1 MEKRIASELNVRP
14 AQVKAVL
21 QLTEEGGTIPFI
33 ARYRKEQTGELDEVA
48 IKAILDRHKQLTQL
62 ESRRSD
68 VLEKIEEQGALTP
81 ELRRTLEEATTL
93 QQVEDIYLPFRPKRR
108 TKAEIAREAGLAPL
122 ADWLRDKSAYD
133 EATFHRLSNGLDSEE
148 ALTGAQS
155 IIAEEWGEQATVR
168 EFIRKQMRR
177 SAEIVTKQKKDAV
190 DEKGVFAQYYAYSER
205 IQQIVPHRILAINRA
220 ETLKIVSVK
229 VVLEEQQVLP
239 TLLRS
244 YAQLAPKKRDIVE
257 AAITTGYKKSVFPA
271 IEREIRNELT
281 EKAELQAI
289 DVFGK
294 NLRQLYMQPP
304 MKGKVMLGLDPAY
317 RTGCKWAVI
326 DPTGEMKEVGVIYV
340 TMSEQKAKEARQ
352 TLSQLVDTYGIELIA
367 IGNGTASR
375 ETEAFVADWMKGR
388 KDIAFTIVD
397 EAGASIYSASE
408 IARTEFPELQV
419 EQRSAI
425 SIARRLQDP
434 LAELVKV
441 DPQSV
446 GVGQYQH
453 DVSQT
458 KLKETLDFVVETV
471 VNQVGVDVNT
481 ASEPLLSYVA
491 GITKATAKK
500 IVERRSELGTFKTRQ
515 ELLKVPRLGAKAYE
529 QAAGFLRILEGTH
542 PLDRT
547 PIHPEQYK
555 TVEKLFKTLGLTL
568 DQVGTDAV
576 REQLSTL
583 SLSEMAQTL
592 EIGEPTLRDI
602 IEALQR
608 PGRDP
613 REALDKPLLRQ
624 DVLSMDMIQVGMEFQ
639 GTVRNVLDFGAFV
652 DIGVKEN
659 GLIHISKLSR
669 KRVKHPLDVVAVGD
683 IVTVWVTNV
692 EPERGRIGLT
702 LVPPK

>member
-1 MEKRIASELNVRP
+1 MEKRIATELNLRP
-14 AQVKAVL
+14 QQVKAVL
-21 QLTEEGGTIPFI
+21 QLTEDGGTIPFI
-33 ARYRKEQTGELDEVA
+33 ARYRKEQTGELDEVE
-48 IKAILDRHKQLTQL
+48 IKAILDRHKSITQL
-62 ESRRSD
+62 ETKRDD
-68 VLEKIEEQGALTP
+68 VLRKIEEQGVMTEALNQA
-81 ELRRTLEEATTL
+81 LREATTL
-93 QQVEDIYLPFRPKRR
+93 QQIEDLYLPFRPKRR

-122 ADWLRDKSAYD
+122 AEWLRSPKPY
-133 EATFHRLSNGLDSEE
+133 EE
-148 ALTGAQS
+148 AGFKKLFAGLEEEEAVAGAEA

-168 EFIRKQMRR
+168 DYIRQVTHRA
-177 SAEIVTKQKKDAV
+177 AEIVTKQKKDAV
-190 DEKGVFAQYYAYSER
+190 DEKKVFAQYYEYNER
-205 IQQIVPHRILAINRA
+205 VRQIVPHRILAINRA
-220 ETLKIVSVK
+220 EALKIVSVK
-229 VVLEEQQVLP
+229 VVLDEQQVLP
-239 TLLRS
+239 YLLRPFNRLPE
-244 YAQLAPKKRDIVE
+244 QKRLLVE
-257 AAITTGYKKSVFPA
+257 EAVKTGYKKSVFPA

-281 EKAELQAI
+281 EKAENQAI
-289 DVFGK
+289 EVFGK

-326 DPTGEMKEVGVIYV
+326 DPTGELKEVGVIYV
-340 TMSEQKAKEARQ
+340 TMSEQKAKEAR
-352 TLSQLVDTYGIELIA
+352 TKLSELVKKYGVELIA

-375 ETEAFVADWMKGR
+375 ETESFVADWIKGHTEV
-388 KDIAFTIVD
+388 AFTIVD

-408 IARTEFPELQV
+408 IARTEFPDLQV

-453 DVSQT
+453 DVTQV

-481 ASEPLLSYVA
+481 ASESLLGYVA

-500 IVERRSELGTFKTRQ
+500 IVERRSELGAFASRK

-529 QAAGFLRILEGTH
+529 QAAGFLRIPEGTH

-555 TVEKLFKTLGLTL
+555 TVEQLFKQLQLALTT
-568 DQVGTDAV
+568 VGTEELRTKLAELPVKDTA
-576 REQLSTL
+576 EQ
-583 SLSEMAQTL
+583 L

-608 PGRDP
+608 PERDP
-613 REALDKPLLRQ
+613 REALDKPILRQ
-624 DVLSMDMIQVGMEFQ
+624 DVLSLDMIQVGMEFQ

-652 DIGVKEN
+652 DIGVKES
-659 GLIHISKLSR
+659 GLVHISKLSKR
-669 KRVKHPLDVVAVGD
+669 RVKHPLDVIAVGE
-683 IVTVWVTNV
+683 IVTVWVTSV

-702 LVPPK
+702 MVSPS

>member
-1 MEKRIASELNVRP
+1 MEKRIATELNLRP
-14 AQVKAVL
+14 QQVKAVL
-21 QLTEEGGTIPFI
+21 QLTEDGGTIPFI
-33 ARYRKEQTGELDEVA
+33 ARYRKEQTGELDEVE
-48 IKAILDRHKQLTQL
+48 IKAILDRHKSITQL
-62 ESRRSD
+62 ETKRDD
-68 VLEKIEEQGALTP
+68 VLRKIEEQGVMTEALNQA
-81 ELRRTLEEATTL
+81 LREATTL
-93 QQVEDIYLPFRPKRR
+93 QQIEDLYLPFRPKRR

-122 ADWLRDKSAYD
+122 ADWLRSTTPFVTTKFEELFAGLEET
-133 EATFHRLSNGLDSEE
+133 EAVAGAE
-148 ALTGAQS
+148 A

-168 EFIRKQMRR
+168 DYIRQVTHRA
-177 SAEIVTKQKKDAV
+177 AEIVTKQKKDAV
-190 DEKGVFAQYYAYSER
+190 DEKRVFAQYYEYNER
-205 IQQIVPHRILAINRA
+205 VRQIVPHRILAINRA
-220 ETLKIVSVK
+220 ESLKIVSVK
-229 VVLEEQQVLP
+229 VVLDEQQVLP
-239 TLLRS
+239 YLLRPFNRLPEQKR
-244 YAQLAPKKRDIVE
+244 QLVE
-257 AAITTGYKKSVFPA
+257 EAVKTGYKKSVFPA

-281 EKAELQAI
+281 EKAENQAI
-289 DVFGK
+289 EVFGK

-326 DPTGEMKEVGVIYV
+326 DPTGELKEVGVIYV
-340 TMSEQKAKEARQ
+340 TMSEQKAKEAR
-352 TLSQLVDTYGIELIA
+352 TKLSELVKKYGVELIA

-375 ETEAFVADWMKGR
+375 ETESFVADWIKGHAEV
-388 KDIAFTIVD
+388 AFTIVD

-408 IARTEFPELQV
+408 IARTEFPDLQV

-453 DVSQT
+453 DVTQV

-481 ASEPLLSYVA
+481 ASESLLGYVA

-500 IVERRSELGTFKTRQ
+500 IVERRSELGAFASRK

-529 QAAGFLRILEGTH
+529 QAAGFLRIPEGTH

-555 TVEKLFKTLGLTL
+555 TVEQLFKQLQLALTT
-568 DQVGTDAV
+568 VGTEELRTKLAELPVKDTA
-576 REQLSTL
+576 EQ
-583 SLSEMAQTL
+583 L

-608 PGRDP
+608 PERDP
-613 REALDKPLLRQ
+613 REALDKPILRQ
-624 DVLSMDMIQVGMEFQ
+624 DVLSLDMIQVGMEFQ

-652 DIGVKEN
+652 DIGVKES
-659 GLIHISKLSR
+659 GLVHISKLSER
-669 KRVKHPLDVVAVGD
+669 RVKHPLDVIAVGE
-683 IVTVWVTNV
+683 IVTVWVTSV

-702 LVPPK
+702 MVSPS

>member
-122 ADWLRDKSAYD
+122 ADWFRDKSAYD
-133 EATFHRLSNGLDSEE
+133 EATFHRLSNGLDPEE

-220 ETLKIVSVK
+220 EALKIVSVK

-340 TMSEQKAKEARQ
+340 TMSEHKAKEARQ

-375 ETEAFVADWMKGR
+375 ETEAFVADWMQGQ

-583 SLSEMAQTL
+583 SLPEMAQTL

>member
-81 ELRRTLEEATTL
+81 EIRRTLEEATTL

-122 ADWLRDKSAYD
+122 ADWFRDKSAYD

-220 ETLKIVSVK
+220 EALKIVSVK

-375 ETEAFVADWMKGR
+375 ETEAFVADWMQGQ

-583 SLSEMAQTL
+583 SLPEMAQTL

>member
-68 VLEKIEEQGALTP
+68 VLEKIEEQGELTP

-122 ADWLRDKSAYD
+122 ADWFRDKSAYD

-220 ETLKIVSVK
+220 EALKIVSVK

-375 ETEAFVADWMKGR
+375 ETEAFVADWMQGQ

-583 SLSEMAQTL
+583 SLPEMAQTL

>member
-122 ADWLRDKSAYD
+122 ADWFRDKSAYD
-133 EATFHRLSNGLDSEE
+133 EATFHRLSNGLDPEE

-220 ETLKIVSVK
+220 EALKIVSVK

-375 ETEAFVADWMKGR
+375 ETEAFVADWMQGQ

-529 QAAGFLRILEGTH
+529 QAAGFLRILEGTY

-583 SLSEMAQTL
+583 SLPEMAQTL

>member
-122 ADWLRDKSAYD
+122 ADWFRDKSAYD
-133 EATFHRLSNGLDSEE
+133 EATFHRLSNGLDPEE

-220 ETLKIVSVK
+220 EALKIVSVK

-375 ETEAFVADWMKGR
+375 ETEAFVADWMQGQ

-500 IVERRSELGTFKTRQ
+500 IVERRSGLGTFKTRQ

-583 SLSEMAQTL
+583 SLPEMAQTL

>member
-1 MEKRIASELNVRP
+1 MEKRIATELNLRP
-14 AQVKAVL
+14 QQVKAVL
-21 QLTEEGGTIPFI
+21 QLTEDGGTIPFI
-33 ARYRKEQTGELDEVA
+33 ARYRKEQTGELDEVE
-48 IKAILDRHKQLTQL
+48 IKAILDRHKSITQL
-62 ESRRSD
+62 ETKRDD
-68 VLEKIEEQGALTP
+68 VLRKIEEQGVMTEALNQA
-81 ELRRTLEEATTL
+81 LREATTL
-93 QQVEDIYLPFRPKRR
+93 QQIEDLYLPFRPKRR

-122 ADWLRDKSAYD
+122 ADWLRSTTPFVTTKFEELFAGLEET
-133 EATFHRLSNGLDSEE
+133 EAVAGAE
-148 ALTGAQS
+148 A

-168 EFIRKQMRR
+168 DYIRQVTHRA
-177 SAEIVTKQKKDAV
+177 AEIVTKQKKDAV
-190 DEKGVFAQYYAYSER
+190 DEKRVFAQYYEYNER
-205 IQQIVPHRILAINRA
+205 VRQIVPHRILAINRA
-220 ETLKIVSVK
+220 ESLKIVSVK
-229 VVLEEQQVLP
+229 VVLDEQQVLP
-239 TLLRS
+239 YLLRPFNRLPEQKR
-244 YAQLAPKKRDIVE
+244 QLVE
-257 AAITTGYKKSVFPA
+257 EAVKTGYKKSVFPA

-281 EKAELQAI
+281 EKAENQAI
-289 DVFGK
+289 EVFGK

-326 DPTGEMKEVGVIYV
+326 DPTGELKEVGVIYV
-340 TMSEQKAKEARQ
+340 TMSEQKAKEAR
-352 TLSQLVDTYGIELIA
+352 TKLSELVKKYGVELIA

-375 ETEAFVADWMKGR
+375 ETESFVADWIKGHAEV
-388 KDIAFTIVD
+388 AFTIVD

-408 IARTEFPELQV
+408 IARTEFPDLQV

-453 DVSQT
+453 DVTQV

-481 ASEPLLSYVA
+481 ASESLLGYVA

-500 IVERRSELGTFKTRQ
+500 IVERRSELGAFASRK

-529 QAAGFLRILEGTH
+529 QAAGFLRIPEGTH

-555 TVEKLFKTLGLTL
+555 TVEQLFKQLQLALTT
-568 DQVGTDAV
+568 VGTEELRTKLAELPVKDTA
-576 REQLSTL
+576 EQ
-583 SLSEMAQTL
+583 L

-608 PGRDP
+608 PERDP
-613 REALDKPLLRQ
+613 REALDKPILRQ
-624 DVLSMDMIQVGMEFQ
+624 DVLSLDMIQVGMEFQ

-652 DIGVKEN
+652 DIGVKES
-659 GLIHISKLSR
+659 GLVHISKLSKR
-669 KRVKHPLDVVAVGD
+669 RVKHPLDVIAVGE
-683 IVTVWVTNV
+683 IVTVWVTSV

-702 LVPPK
+702 MVSPS

>member
-1 MEKRIASELNVRP
+1 MEKRIATELNIRP

-21 QLTEEGGTIPFI
+21 QLTEDGGTIPFI
-33 ARYRKEQTGELDEVA
+33 ARYRKEQTGELDEVE
-48 IKAILDRHKQLTQL
+48 IKAILDRHKSIMQL
-62 ESRRSD
+62 ETKRED
-68 VLEKIEEQGALTP
+68 VLRKIEEQGVLTP
-81 ELRRTLEEATTL
+81 ELSRGLQEATTL
-93 QQVEDIYLPFRPKRR
+93 QQIEDLYLPFRPKRR
-108 TKAEIAREAGLAPL
+108 TKAEIAREAGLTPF
-122 ADWLRDKSAYD
+122 ADFLRSPKPYD
-133 EATFHRLSNGLDSEE
+133 EQQFNQYVAAHGEGE
-148 ALTGAQS
+148 AIAGAQA
-155 IIAEEWGEQATVR
+155 IIAEEWGEQASVR
-168 EFIRKQMRR
+168 EHIRKTAYRF
-177 SAEIVTKQKKDAV
+177 SDIVTKLKKDAV
-190 DEKGVFAQYYAYSER
+190 DEKSVFAQYYEYSER
-205 IQQIVPHRILAINRA
+205 IRQIVPHRILAINRA
-220 ETLKIVSVK
+220 EALKIVSVK
-229 VVLEEQQVLP
+229 IVLEEQQILP
-239 TLLRS
+239 YLLRPFNR
-244 YAQLAPKKRDIVE
+244 LAEQKRRLVE
-257 AAITTGYKKSVFPA
+257 EAVHTGYKKSVFPA
-271 IEREIRNELT
+271 IERELRNELT
-281 EKAELQAI
+281 EKAENQAI
-289 DVFGK
+289 EVFGK

-326 DPTGEMKEVGVIYV
+326 DPTGEMKEVGVVYL
-340 TMSEQKAKEARQ
+340 TMSEQKAQEARQ
-352 TLSQLVDTYGIELIA
+352 VLTKLVNRYGIELIA

-375 ETEAFVADWMKGR
+375 ETESFVADWIKGH
-388 KDIAFTIVD
+388 DQIAFTIVD

-408 IARTEFPELQV
+408 IARTEFPDLQV

-453 DVSQT
+453 DVTQT

-481 ASEPLLSYVA
+481 ASESLLGYVA

-500 IVERRSELGTFKTRQ
+500 IVERRSELGAFESRK

-529 QAAGFLRILEGTH
+529 QAAGFLRIPEGSH

-555 TVEKLFKTLGLTL
+555 TVELLFKQL
-568 DQVGTDAV
+568 DLSLQTVGTDSLRSRLGELSVSETA
-576 REQLSTL
+576 QL
-583 SLSEMAQTL
+583 L
-592 EIGEPTLRDI
+592 EVGEPTLRDI

-608 PGRDP
+608 PERDP

-624 DVLSMDMIQVGMEFQ
+624 DVLSLDMIQVGMEFQ

-652 DIGVKEN
+652 DIGVKES
-659 GLIHISKLSR
+659 GLVHISKLSK
-669 KRVKHPLDVVAVGD
+669 KRVKHPLDVIAVGD
-683 IVTVWVTNV
+683 IVTVWVTSV

-702 LVPPK
+702 MVSPS

>member
-1 MEKRIASELNVRP
+1 MEKRIATELNLRL

-21 QLTEEGGTIPFI
+21 QLTEDGGTIPFI
-33 ARYRKEQTGELDEVA
+33 ARYRKEQTGELDEVE
-48 IKAILDRHKQLTQL
+48 IKAILDRHKSITQL
-62 ESRRSD
+62 ETKRED
-68 VLEKIEEQGALTP
+68 VLRKIEEQGVMTP
-81 ELRRTLEEATTL
+81 ELKQSLNAATTL
-93 QQVEDIYLPFRPKRR
+93 QQIEDLYLPFRPKRR
-108 TKAEIAREAGLAPL
+108 TKAEIAREAGLAPF
-122 ADWLRDKSAYD
+122 ADFLRSPKSYD
-133 EATFHRLSNGLDSEE
+133 DEQFNQFIAAHEEGEAV
-148 ALTGAQS
+148 AGAQA
-155 IIAEEWGEQATVR
+155 IIAEEWGEQASVR
-168 EFIRKQMRR
+168 DHIRKTAYRF
-177 SAEIVTKQKKDAV
+177 ADIVTKLKKDAV
-190 DEKGVFAQYYAYSER
+190 DEKRVFAQYYEYNER
-205 IQQIVPHRILAINRA
+205 IRQIVPHRILAINRA
-220 ETLKIVSVK
+220 ESLKIVSVK
-229 VVLEEQQVLP
+229 VVLDDQHVLP
-239 TLLRS
+239 YLLRPFS
-244 YAQLAPKKRDIVE
+244 RLADEKRRLVE
-257 AAITTGYKKSVFPA
+257 EAVQTGYKKSVFPA
-271 IEREIRNELT
+271 IERELRNELT
-281 EKAELQAI
+281 DKAENQAI
-289 DVFGK
+289 EVFGK

-326 DPTGEMKEVGVIYV
+326 DPTGEVKEVGVVYV
-340 TMSEQKAKEARQ
+340 TMSEQKAQEARQ
-352 TLSQLVDTYGIELIA
+352 VLTKLVKRYGVELIA

-375 ETEAFVADWMKGR
+375 ETESFVANWIKEHD
-388 KDIAFTIVD
+388 DIAFTIVD

-408 IARTEFPELQV
+408 IARTEFPDLQV

-453 DVSQT
+453 DVTQT

-481 ASEPLLSYVA
+481 ASESLLGYVA

-500 IVERRSELGTFKTRQ
+500 IVERRSELGAFESRK

-529 QAAGFLRILEGTH
+529 QAAGFLRIPEGSH

-555 TVEKLFKTLGLTL
+555 TVERLFKQL
-568 DQVGTDAV
+568 DLSLQTVGTEELRTRLDGLSVQETA
-576 REQLSTL
+576 QL
-583 SLSEMAQTL
+583 L
-592 EIGEPTLRDI
+592 EVGEPTLRDI

-608 PGRDP
+608 PERDP

-624 DVLSMDMIQVGMEFQ
+624 DVLSLDMIQVGMEFQ

-652 DIGVKEN
+652 DIGVKES
-659 GLIHISKLSR
+659 GLVHISKLSK
-669 KRVKHPLDVVAVGD
+669 KRVKHPLDVIAVGD
-683 IVTVWVTNV
+683 IVTVWVTSV

-702 LVPPK
+702 MVSPS

>member
-122 ADWLRDKSAYD
+122 ADWFRDKSAYD

-148 ALTGAQS
+148 ALIGAQS
-155 IIAEEWGEQATVR
+155 IIAEEWGEQAAVR

-220 ETLKIVSVK
+220 EALKIVSVK

-375 ETEAFVADWMKGR
+375 ETEAFVADWMQGQ

-583 SLSEMAQTL
+583 SLPEMAQTL

>member
-1 MEKRIASELNVRP
+1 MEKRIATELNLRP
-14 AQVKAVL
+14 QQVKAVL
-21 QLTEEGGTIPFI
+21 QLTEDGGTIPFI
-33 ARYRKEQTGELDEVA
+33 ARYRKEQTGELDEVE
-48 IKAILDRHKQLTQL
+48 IKAILDRHKSITQL
-62 ESRRSD
+62 ETKRDD
-68 VLEKIEEQGALTP
+68 VLRKIEEQGVMTEALNQA
-81 ELRRTLEEATTL
+81 LREATTL
-93 QQVEDIYLPFRPKRR
+93 QQIEDLYLPFRPKRR

-122 ADWLRDKSAYD
+122 AEWLRSPKPY
-133 EATFHRLSNGLDSEE
+133 EE
-148 ALTGAQS
+148 AGFKKLFAGLEEAEAVAGAEA

-168 EFIRKQMRR
+168 DYIRQVTHRA
-177 SAEIVTKQKKDAV
+177 AEIVTKQKKDAV
-190 DEKGVFAQYYAYSER
+190 DEKKVFAQYYEYNER
-205 IQQIVPHRILAINRA
+205 VRQIVPHRILAINRA
-220 ETLKIVSVK
+220 EALKIVSVK
-229 VVLEEQQVLP
+229 VVLDEQQVLP
-239 TLLRS
+239 YLLRPFNRLPE
-244 YAQLAPKKRDIVE
+244 QKRLLVE
-257 AAITTGYKKSVFPA
+257 EAVKTGYKKSVFPA

-281 EKAELQAI
+281 EKAENQAI
-289 DVFGK
+289 EVFGK

-326 DPTGEMKEVGVIYV
+326 DPTGELKEVGVIYV
-340 TMSEQKAKEARQ
+340 TMSEQKAKEAR
-352 TLSQLVDTYGIELIA
+352 TKLSELVKKYGVELIA

-375 ETEAFVADWMKGR
+375 ETESFVADWIKGHTEV
-388 KDIAFTIVD
+388 AFTIVD

-408 IARTEFPELQV
+408 IARTEFPDLQV

-453 DVSQT
+453 DVTQV

-481 ASEPLLSYVA
+481 ASESLLGYVA

-500 IVERRSELGTFKTRQ
+500 IVERRSELGAFASRK

-529 QAAGFLRILEGTH
+529 QAAGFLRIPEGTH

-555 TVEKLFKTLGLTL
+555 TVEQLFKQLQLALTT
-568 DQVGTDAV
+568 VGTEELRTKLAELPVKDTA
-576 REQLSTL
+576 EQ
-583 SLSEMAQTL
+583 L

-608 PGRDP
+608 PERDP
-613 REALDKPLLRQ
+613 REALDKPILRQ
-624 DVLSMDMIQVGMEFQ
+624 DVLSLDMIQVGMEFQ

-652 DIGVKEN
+652 DIGVKES
-659 GLIHISKLSR
+659 GLVHISKLSNR
-669 KRVKHPLDVVAVGD
+669 RVKHPLDVIAVGE
-683 IVTVWVTNV
+683 IVTVWVTSV

-702 LVPPK
+702 MVSPS

>member
-1 MEKRIASELNVRP
+1 M
-14 AQVKAVL
+14 
-21 QLTEEGGTIPFI
+21 
-33 ARYRKEQTGELDEVA
+33 
-48 IKAILDRHKQLTQL
+48 
-62 ESRRSD
+62 
-68 VLEKIEEQGALTP
+68 QG
-81 ELRRTLEEATTL
+81 
-93 QQVEDIYLPFRPKRR
+93 Q
-108 TKAEIAREAGLAPL
+108 
-122 ADWLRDKSAYD
+122 
-133 EATFHRLSNGLDSEE
+133 
-148 ALTGAQS
+148 
-155 IIAEEWGEQATVR
+155 
-168 EFIRKQMRR
+168 
-177 SAEIVTKQKKDAV
+177 
-190 DEKGVFAQYYAYSER
+190 
-205 IQQIVPHRILAINRA
+205 
-220 ETLKIVSVK
+220 
-229 VVLEEQQVLP
+229 
-239 TLLRS
+239 
-244 YAQLAPKKRDIVE
+244 
-257 AAITTGYKKSVFPA
+257 
-271 IEREIRNELT
+271 
-281 EKAELQAI
+281 
-289 DVFGK
+289 
-294 NLRQLYMQPP
+294 
-304 MKGKVMLGLDPAY
+304 
-317 RTGCKWAVI
+317 
-326 DPTGEMKEVGVIYV
+326 
-340 TMSEQKAKEARQ
+340 
-352 TLSQLVDTYGIELIA
+352 
-367 IGNGTASR
+367 
-375 ETEAFVADWMKGR
+375 

-583 SLSEMAQTL
+583 SLPEMAQTL

>member
-68 VLEKIEEQGALTP
+68 VLEKIEEQGGLTP

-122 ADWLRDKSAYD
+122 ADWFRDKSAYD

-220 ETLKIVSVK
+220 EALKIVSVK

-375 ETEAFVADWMKGR
+375 ETEAFVADWMQGQ

-583 SLSEMAQTL
+583 SLPEMAQTL

-613 REALDKPLLRQ
+613 REALDKPLLRH

>member
-1 MEKRIASELNVRP
+1 M
-14 AQVKAVL
+14 
-21 QLTEEGGTIPFI
+21 
-33 ARYRKEQTGELDEVA
+33 
-48 IKAILDRHKQLTQL
+48 
-62 ESRRSD
+62 
-68 VLEKIEEQGALTP
+68 
-81 ELRRTLEEATTL
+81 
-93 QQVEDIYLPFRPKRR
+93 
-108 TKAEIAREAGLAPL
+108 
-122 ADWLRDKSAYD
+122 
-133 EATFHRLSNGLDSEE
+133 SNGLDPEE

-220 ETLKIVSVK
+220 EALKIVSVK

-375 ETEAFVADWMKGR
+375 ETEAFVADWMQGQ

-583 SLSEMAQTL
+583 SLPEMAQTL

>member
-1 MEKRIASELNVRP
+1 MEKRIATELNLRP
-14 AQVKAVL
+14 QQVKAVL
-21 QLTEEGGTIPFI
+21 QLTEDGGTIPFI
-33 ARYRKEQTGELDEVA
+33 ARYRKEQTGELDEVE
-48 IKAILDRHKQLTQL
+48 IKAILDRHKSITQL
-62 ESRRSD
+62 ETKRDD
-68 VLEKIEEQGALTP
+68 VLRKIEEQGVMTEALNQA
-81 ELRRTLEEATTL
+81 LREATTL
-93 QQVEDIYLPFRPKRR
+93 QQIEDLYLPFRPKRR

-122 ADWLRDKSAYD
+122 AEWLRSPKPY
-133 EATFHRLSNGLDSEE
+133 EE
-148 ALTGAQS
+148 AGFKKLFAGLEEAEAVAGAEA

-168 EFIRKQMRR
+168 DYIRQVTHRA
-177 SAEIVTKQKKDAV
+177 AEIVTKQKKDAV
-190 DEKGVFAQYYAYSER
+190 DEKKVFAQYYEYNER
-205 IQQIVPHRILAINRA
+205 VRQIVPHRILAINRA
-220 ETLKIVSVK
+220 EALKIVSVK
-229 VVLEEQQVLP
+229 VMLDEQQVLP
-239 TLLRS
+239 YLLRPFNRLPE
-244 YAQLAPKKRDIVE
+244 QKRLLVE
-257 AAITTGYKKSVFPA
+257 EAVKTGYKKSVFPA

-281 EKAELQAI
+281 EKAENQAI
-289 DVFGK
+289 EVFGK

-326 DPTGEMKEVGVIYV
+326 DPTGELKEVGVIYV
-340 TMSEQKAKEARQ
+340 TMSEQKAKEAR
-352 TLSQLVDTYGIELIA
+352 TKLSELVKKYGVELIA

-375 ETEAFVADWMKGR
+375 ETESFVADWIKGHTEV
-388 KDIAFTIVD
+388 AFTIVD

-408 IARTEFPELQV
+408 IARTEFPDLQV

-453 DVSQT
+453 DVTQV

-481 ASEPLLSYVA
+481 ASESLLGYVA

-500 IVERRSELGTFKTRQ
+500 IVERRSELGAFASRK

-529 QAAGFLRILEGTH
+529 QAAGFLRIPEGTH

-555 TVEKLFKTLGLTL
+555 TVEQLFKQLQLALTT
-568 DQVGTDAV
+568 VGTEELRTKLAELPVKDTA
-576 REQLSTL
+576 EQ
-583 SLSEMAQTL
+583 L

-608 PGRDP
+608 PERDP
-613 REALDKPLLRQ
+613 REALDKPILRQ
-624 DVLSMDMIQVGMEFQ
+624 DVLSLDMIQVGMEFQ

-652 DIGVKEN
+652 DIGVKES
-659 GLIHISKLSR
+659 GLVHISKLSNR
-669 KRVKHPLDVVAVGD
+669 RVKHPLDVIAVGE
-683 IVTVWVTNV
+683 IVTVWVTSV

-702 LVPPK
+702 MVSPS

>member
-1 MEKRIASELNVRP
+1 MEKRIATELNIRP

-21 QLTEEGGTIPFI
+21 QLTEDGGTIPFI
-33 ARYRKEQTGELDEVA
+33 ARYRKEQTGELDEVE
-48 IKAILDRHKQLTQL
+48 IKAILDRHKSITQL
-62 ESRRSD
+62 ESKRED
-68 VLEKIEEQGALTP
+68 VLRKIEEQGVLTP
-81 ELRRTLEEATTL
+81 ELKQSLNEATTL
-93 QQVEDIYLPFRPKRR
+93 QQIEDLYLPFRPKRR
-108 TKAEIAREAGLAPL
+108 TKAEIAREAGLTPF
-122 ADWLRDKSAYD
+122 ADFLRSPKSYD
-133 EATFHRLSNGLDSEE
+133 EQQFHQYVAAHGEGE
-148 ALTGAQS
+148 AVAGAQA
-155 IIAEEWGEQATVR
+155 IIAEEWGEQASVR
-168 EFIRKQMRR
+168 EHIRKTAYRF
-177 SAEIVTKQKKDAV
+177 ADIVTKLKKDAV
-190 DEKGVFAQYYAYSER
+190 DEKRVFAQYYEYSER
-205 IQQIVPHRILAINRA
+205 IRQIVPHRILAINRA
-220 ETLKIVSVK
+220 EALKIVSVK
-229 VVLEEQQVLP
+229 IVLEEQQVLP
-239 TLLRS
+239 YLLKPFSRLPEQKR
-244 YAQLAPKKRDIVE
+244 QLVE
-257 AAITTGYKKSVFPA
+257 EAVQTGYKKSVFPA
-271 IEREIRNELT
+271 IERELRNELT
-281 EKAELQAI
+281 DKAENQAI
-289 DVFGK
+289 EVFGK

-326 DPTGEMKEVGVIYV
+326 DPTGEVKEVGVVYL
-340 TMSEQKAKEARQ
+340 TMSEQKAQEARQ
-352 TLSQLVDTYGIELIA
+352 VLTKLVNRYGIELIA

-375 ETEAFVADWMKGR
+375 ETESFVADWIKGH
-388 KDIAFTIVD
+388 DQIAFTIVD

-408 IARTEFPELQV
+408 IARTEFPDLQV

-453 DVSQT
+453 DVTQT

-481 ASEPLLSYVA
+481 ASESLLGYVA

-500 IVERRSELGTFKTRQ
+500 IVERRSELGAFASRK

-529 QAAGFLRILEGTH
+529 QAAGFLRIPEGSH

-555 TVEKLFKTLGLTL
+555 TVESLFKQL
-568 DQVGTDAV
+568 DLPLQSVGTENLRTRLGELSVPETA
-576 REQLSTL
+576 QLL
-583 SLSEMAQTL
+583 DV
-592 EIGEPTLRDI
+592 GEPTLRDI

-608 PGRDP
+608 PERDP

-624 DVLSMDMIQVGMEFQ
+624 DVLSLDMIQVGMEFQ

-652 DIGVKEN
+652 DIGVKES
-659 GLIHISKLSR
+659 GLVHISKLSK
-669 KRVKHPLDVVAVGD
+669 KRVKHPLDVIAVGD
-683 IVTVWVTNV
+683 IVTVWVTSV

-702 LVPPK
+702 MVSPS

>member
-122 ADWLRDKSAYD
+122 ADWFRDKSAYD
-133 EATFHRLSNGLDSEE
+133 EATFHRLSNGLDPEE

-220 ETLKIVSVK
+220 EALKIVSVK

-375 ETEAFVADWMKGR
+375 ETEAFVADWMQGQ

-568 DQVGTDAV
+568 DQVGTDTV

-583 SLSEMAQTL
+583 SLPEMAQTL

>member
-122 ADWLRDKSAYD
+122 ADWFRDKSAYD
-133 EATFHRLSNGLDSEE
+133 EATFHRLSNGLDPEE

-220 ETLKIVSVK
+220 EALKIVSVK

-281 EKAELQAI
+281 EKAEIQAI

-375 ETEAFVADWMKGR
+375 ETEAFVADWMQGQ

-481 ASEPLLSYVA
+481 ASESLLSYVA

-583 SLSEMAQTL
+583 SLPEMAQTL

>member
-68 VLEKIEEQGALTP
+68 VLEKIEEQGGLTP

-155 IIAEEWGEQATVR
+155 IISEEWGEQATVR

-220 ETLKIVSVK
+220 EALKIVSVK

-375 ETEAFVADWMKGR
+375 ETEAFVADWMQGQ

-583 SLSEMAQTL
+583 SLPEMAQTL

>member
-68 VLEKIEEQGALTP
+68 VLEKIEEQGGLTP

-122 ADWLRDKSAYD
+122 ADWFRDKSAYD

-220 ETLKIVSVK
+220 EALKIVSVK

-317 RTGCKWAVI
+317 RTGCKWAII

-340 TMSEQKAKEARQ
+340 TMSEHKAKEARQ

-375 ETEAFVADWMKGR
+375 ETEAFVADWMQGQ

-583 SLSEMAQTL
+583 SLPEMAQTL

>member
-122 ADWLRDKSAYD
+122 ADWFRDKSAYD

-148 ALTGAQS
+148 ALIGAQS

-220 ETLKIVSVK
+220 EALKIVSVK
-229 VVLEEQQVLP
+229 VVLEEEQVLP

-375 ETEAFVADWMKGR
+375 ETEAFVADWMQGQ

-583 SLSEMAQTL
+583 SLPEMAQTL

>member
-1 MEKRIASELNVRP
+1 MEKRIATELNLRP
-14 AQVKAVL
+14 QQVKAVL
-21 QLTEEGGTIPFI
+21 QLTEDGGTIPFI
-33 ARYRKEQTGELDEVA
+33 ARYRKEQTGELDEVE
-48 IKAILDRHKQLTQL
+48 IKAILDRHKSITQL
-62 ESRRSD
+62 ETKRDD
-68 VLEKIEEQGALTP
+68 VLRKIEEQGVMTEALNQA
-81 ELRRTLEEATTL
+81 LREATTL
-93 QQVEDIYLPFRPKRR
+93 QQIEDLYLPFRPKRR

-122 ADWLRDKSAYD
+122 ADWLRSTTPFVTTKFEELFAGLEET
-133 EATFHRLSNGLDSEE
+133 EAVAGAE
-148 ALTGAQS
+148 A

-168 EFIRKQMRR
+168 DYIRQVTHRA
-177 SAEIVTKQKKDAV
+177 AEIVTKQKKDAV
-190 DEKGVFAQYYAYSER
+190 DEKRVFAQYYEYNER
-205 IQQIVPHRILAINRA
+205 VRQIVPHRILAINRA
-220 ETLKIVSVK
+220 ESLKIVSVK
-229 VVLEEQQVLP
+229 VVLDEQQVLP
-239 TLLRS
+239 YLLRPFNRLTEQKR
-244 YAQLAPKKRDIVE
+244 QLVE
-257 AAITTGYKKSVFPA
+257 EAVKTGYKKSVFPA

-281 EKAELQAI
+281 EKAENQAI
-289 DVFGK
+289 EVFGK

-326 DPTGEMKEVGVIYV
+326 DPTGELKEVGVIYV
-340 TMSEQKAKEARQ
+340 TMSEQKAKEAR
-352 TLSQLVDTYGIELIA
+352 TKLSELVKKYGVELIA

-375 ETEAFVADWMKGR
+375 ETESFVADWIKGHAEV
-388 KDIAFTIVD
+388 AFTIVD

-408 IARTEFPELQV
+408 IARTEFPNLQV

-453 DVSQT
+453 DVTQV

-481 ASEPLLSYVA
+481 ASESLLGYVA

-500 IVERRSELGTFKTRQ
+500 IVERRSELGAFASRK

-529 QAAGFLRILEGTH
+529 QAAGFLRIPEGTH

-555 TVEKLFKTLGLTL
+555 TVEQLFKQLQLALTT
-568 DQVGTDAV
+568 VGTEELRTKLAELPVKDTA
-576 REQLSTL
+576 EQ
-583 SLSEMAQTL
+583 L

-608 PGRDP
+608 PERDP
-613 REALDKPLLRQ
+613 REALDKPILRQ
-624 DVLSMDMIQVGMEFQ
+624 DVLSLDMIQVGMEFQ

-652 DIGVKEN
+652 DIGVKES
-659 GLIHISKLSR
+659 GLVHISKLSKR
-669 KRVKHPLDVVAVGD
+669 RVKHPLDVIAVGE
-683 IVTVWVTNV
+683 IVTVWVTSV

-702 LVPPK
+702 MVSPS

>member
-122 ADWLRDKSAYD
+122 ADWFRDKSAYD

-155 IIAEEWGEQATVR
+155 IIAEEWGEQAAVR

-220 ETLKIVSVK
+220 EALKIVSVK

-375 ETEAFVADWMKGR
+375 ETEAFVADWMQGQ

-471 VNQVGVDVNT
+471 VNQVGVNVNT

-583 SLSEMAQTL
+583 SLREMAQTL

>member
-1 MEKRIASELNVRP
+1 M
-14 AQVKAVL
+14 
-21 QLTEEGGTIPFI
+21 
-33 ARYRKEQTGELDEVA
+33 RK
-48 IKAILDRHKQLTQL
+48 
-62 ESRRSD
+62 S
-68 VLEKIEEQGALTP
+68 
-81 ELRRTLEEATTL
+81 
-93 QQVEDIYLPFRPKRR
+93 
-108 TKAEIAREAGLAPL
+108 
-122 ADWLRDKSAYD
+122 
-133 EATFHRLSNGLDSEE
+133 
-148 ALTGAQS
+148 
-155 IIAEEWGEQATVR
+155 
-168 EFIRKQMRR
+168 
-177 SAEIVTKQKKDAV
+177 
-190 DEKGVFAQYYAYSER
+190 VFAQYYEYNER
-205 IQQIVPHRILAINRA
+205 VRQIVPHRILAINRA
-220 ETLKIVSVK
+220 EALKIVSVK
-229 VVLEEQQVLP
+229 VVLDEQQVLP
-239 TLLRS
+239 YLLRPFNRLPEQKR
-244 YAQLAPKKRDIVE
+244 QLVE
-257 AAITTGYKKSVFPA
+257 EAVKTGYKKSVFPA

-281 EKAELQAI
+281 EKAENQAI
-289 DVFGK
+289 EVFGK

-326 DPTGEMKEVGVIYV
+326 DPTGELKEVGVIYV
-340 TMSEQKAKEARQ
+340 TMSEQKAKEAR
-352 TLSQLVDTYGIELIA
+352 TKLSELVKKYGVELIA

-375 ETEAFVADWMKGR
+375 ETESFVADWIKGHTEV
-388 KDIAFTIVD
+388 AFTIVD

-408 IARTEFPELQV
+408 IARTEFPDLQV

-453 DVSQT
+453 DVTQV

-481 ASEPLLSYVA
+481 ASESLLGYVA

-500 IVERRSELGTFKTRQ
+500 IVERRSELGAFASRK

-529 QAAGFLRILEGTH
+529 QAAGFLRIPEGTH

-555 TVEKLFKTLGLTL
+555 TVEQLFKQLQLALTT
-568 DQVGTDAV
+568 VGTEELRTKLAELPVKDTA
-576 REQLSTL
+576 EQ
-583 SLSEMAQTL
+583 L

-608 PGRDP
+608 PERDP
-613 REALDKPLLRQ
+613 REALDKPILRQ
-624 DVLSMDMIQVGMEFQ
+624 DVLSLDMIQVGMEFQ

-652 DIGVKEN
+652 DIGVKES
-659 GLIHISKLSR
+659 GLVHISKLSKR
-669 KRVKHPLDVVAVGD
+669 RVKHPLDVIAVGE
-683 IVTVWVTNV
+683 IVTVWVTSV

-702 LVPPK
+702 MVSPS

>member
-1 MEKRIASELNVRP
+1 MEKRIATELNLRL

-21 QLTEEGGTIPFI
+21 QLTEDGGTIPFI
-33 ARYRKEQTGELDEVA
+33 ARYRKEQTGELDEVE
-48 IKAILDRHKQLTQL
+48 IKAILDRHKSITQL
-62 ESRRSD
+62 ESKRED
-68 VLEKIEEQGALTP
+68 VLRKIEEQGVMTAELNQAL
-81 ELRRTLEEATTL
+81 REATTL
-93 QQVEDIYLPFRPKRR
+93 QQIEDLYLPFRPKRR
-108 TKAEIAREAGLAPL
+108 TKAEIAREAGLTPF
-122 ADWLRDKSAYD
+122 ADFLRSPKAYD
-133 EATFHRLSNGLDSEE
+133 EDQFKQYVAAHGEGE
-148 ALTGAQS
+148 AIAGAQA
-155 IIAEEWGEQATVR
+155 IIAEEWGEQASVR
-168 EFIRKQMRR
+168 EHIRKTAYRF
-177 SAEIVTKQKKDAV
+177 ADIVTKIKKDAV
-190 DEKGVFAQYYAYSER
+190 DEKRVFAQYYEYSER
-205 IQQIVPHRILAINRA
+205 IRQIVPHRILAINRA
-220 ETLKIVSVK
+220 EALKIVSVK
-229 VVLEEQQVLP
+229 IVLEEQQILP
-239 TLLRS
+239 YLLRPFNR
-244 YAQLAPKKRDIVE
+244 LAEQKRRLVE
-257 AAITTGYKKSVFPA
+257 EAVQTGYKKSVFPA
-271 IEREIRNELT
+271 IERELRNELT
-281 EKAELQAI
+281 EKAENQAI
-289 DVFGK
+289 EVFGK

-326 DPTGEMKEVGVIYV
+326 DPTGEMKEVGVVYL
-340 TMSEQKAKEARQ
+340 TMSEHKAQEARQ
-352 TLSQLVDTYGIELIA
+352 VLTNLVKRYGIELIA

-375 ETEAFVADWMKGR
+375 ETESFVADWIKGHEQ
-388 KDIAFTIVD
+388 IAFTIVD

-408 IARTEFPELQV
+408 IARSEFPDLQV

-453 DVSQT
+453 DVTQT

-481 ASEPLLSYVA
+481 ASESLLGYVA

-500 IVERRSELGTFKTRQ
+500 IVERRSELGAFESRK

-529 QAAGFLRILEGTH
+529 QAAGFLRIPEGSH

-555 TVEKLFKTLGLTL
+555 TVEALFKQLGLSLQT
-568 DQVGTDAV
+568 VGTEALRSKLDELSVTETA
-576 REQLSTL
+576 QLL
-583 SLSEMAQTL
+583 GV
-592 EIGEPTLRDI
+592 GEPTLRDI

-608 PGRDP
+608 PERDP

-624 DVLSMDMIQVGMEFQ
+624 DVLSLDMIQVGMEFQ

-652 DIGVKEN
+652 DIGVKES
-659 GLIHISKLSR
+659 GLVHISKLSK
-669 KRVKHPLDVVAVGD
+669 KRVKHPLDVIAVGD
-683 IVTVWVTNV
+683 IVTVWVTSV

-702 LVPPK
+702 MVSPS

>member
-81 ELRRTLEEATTL
+81 ELLRTLEEATTL

-122 ADWLRDKSAYD
+122 ADWFRDKSAYD
-133 EATFHRLSNGLDSEE
+133 EATFHRLSNGLDPEE

-155 IIAEEWGEQATVR
+155 IISEEWGEQATVR

-220 ETLKIVSVK
+220 EALKIVSVK

-239 TLLRS
+239 TLFRS

-281 EKAELQAI
+281 EKAEFQAI

-375 ETEAFVADWMKGR
+375 ETEAFVADWMKGQT
-388 KDIAFTIVD
+388 DIAFTIVD

-500 IVERRSELGTFKTRQ
+500 IVERRSELGMFKTRQ

-583 SLSEMAQTL
+583 SLPEMAQTL

>member
-68 VLEKIEEQGALTP
+68 VLEKIEEQGGLTP

-122 ADWLRDKSAYD
+122 ADWFRDKSAYD

-220 ETLKIVSVK
+220 EALKIVSVK

-375 ETEAFVADWMKGR
+375 ETEAFVADWMQGQ

-583 SLSEMAQTL
+583 SLPEMAQTL

>member
-62 ESRRSD
+62 DSRRSD

-122 ADWLRDKSAYD
+122 ADWFRDKSAYD
-133 EATFHRLSNGLDSEE
+133 EATFHRLSNGLDPEE

-220 ETLKIVSVK
+220 EALKIVSVK

-375 ETEAFVADWMKGR
+375 ETEAFVADWMQGQ

-583 SLSEMAQTL
+583 SLPEMAQTL

-692 EPERGRIGLT
+692 EAERGRIGLT

>member
-1 MEKRIASELNVRP
+1 MEKRIATELNIRP

-21 QLTEEGGTIPFI
+21 QLTEDGGTIPFI
-33 ARYRKEQTGELDEVA
+33 ARYRKEQTGELDEVE
-48 IKAILDRHKQLTQL
+48 IKAILDRHKSITQL
-62 ESRRSD
+62 ETKRED
-68 VLEKIEEQGALTP
+68 VLRKIEEQGVLTP
-81 ELRRTLEEATTL
+81 ELSRGLQEATTL
-93 QQVEDIYLPFRPKRR
+93 QQIEDLYLPFRPKRR
-108 TKAEIAREAGLAPL
+108 TKAEIAREAGLTPF
-122 ADWLRDKSAYD
+122 ADFLRSPKPYD
-133 EATFHRLSNGLDSEE
+133 EQQFNQYVAAHGEGE
-148 ALTGAQS
+148 AIAGAQA
-155 IIAEEWGEQATVR
+155 IIAEEWGEQASVR
-168 EFIRKQMRR
+168 EHIRKTAYRF
-177 SAEIVTKQKKDAV
+177 SDIVTKLKKDAV
-190 DEKGVFAQYYAYSER
+190 DEKSVFAQYYEYSER
-205 IQQIVPHRILAINRA
+205 IRQIVPHRILAINRA
-220 ETLKIVSVK
+220 EALKIVSVK
-229 VVLEEQQVLP
+229 IVLEEQQILP
-239 TLLRS
+239 YLLRPFNR
-244 YAQLAPKKRDIVE
+244 LAEQKRRLIEE
-257 AAITTGYKKSVFPA
+257 AVHTGYKKSVFPA
-271 IEREIRNELT
+271 IERELRNELT
-281 EKAELQAI
+281 EKAENQAI
-289 DVFGK
+289 EVFGK

-326 DPTGEMKEVGVIYV
+326 DPTGEMKEVGVVYL
-340 TMSEQKAKEARQ
+340 TMSEQKAQEARQ
-352 TLSQLVDTYGIELIA
+352 VLTKLVNRYGIELIA

-375 ETEAFVADWMKGR
+375 ETESFVADWIKGH
-388 KDIAFTIVD
+388 DQIAFTIVD

-408 IARTEFPELQV
+408 IARTEFPDLQV

-453 DVSQT
+453 DVTQT

-481 ASEPLLSYVA
+481 ASESLLGYVA

-500 IVERRSELGTFKTRQ
+500 IVERRSELGAFESRK

-529 QAAGFLRILEGTH
+529 QAAGFLRIPEGSH

-555 TVEKLFKTLGLTL
+555 TVELLFKQL
-568 DQVGTDAV
+568 DLSLQTVGTDSLRSRLGELSVSETA
-576 REQLSTL
+576 QL
-583 SLSEMAQTL
+583 L
-592 EIGEPTLRDI
+592 EVGEPTLRDI

-608 PGRDP
+608 PERDP

-624 DVLSMDMIQVGMEFQ
+624 DVLSLDMIQVGMEFQ

-652 DIGVKEN
+652 DIGVKES
-659 GLIHISKLSR
+659 GLVHISKLSK
-669 KRVKHPLDVVAVGD
+669 KRVKHPLDVIAVGD
-683 IVTVWVTNV
+683 IVTVWVTSV

-702 LVPPK
+702 MVSPS

>member
-1 MEKRIASELNVRP
+1 LP
-14 AQVKAVL
+14 
-21 QLTEEGGTIPFI
+21 
-33 ARYRKEQTGELDEVA
+33 
-48 IKAILDRHKQLTQL
+48 
-62 ESRRSD
+62 RS
-68 VLEKIEEQGALTP
+68 GA
-81 ELRRTLEEATTL
+81 
-93 QQVEDIYLPFRPKRR
+93 
-108 TKAEIAREAGLAPL
+108 
-122 ADWLRDKSAYD
+122 
-133 EATFHRLSNGLDSEE
+133 N
-148 ALTGAQS
+148 
-155 IIAEEWGEQATVR
+155 
-168 EFIRKQMRR
+168 
-177 SAEIVTKQKKDAV
+177 QKKDAV

-220 ETLKIVSVK
+220 EALKIVSVK

-340 TMSEQKAKEARQ
+340 TMSEQKAKEAHQ

-375 ETEAFVADWMKGR
+375 ETEAFVADWMQGQ

-568 DQVGTDAV
+568 DQVGTDAL

-583 SLSEMAQTL
+583 SLPEMAQTL

>member
-1 MEKRIASELNVRP
+1 MEKRIATELNLRP
-14 AQVKAVL
+14 QQVKAVL
-21 QLTEEGGTIPFI
+21 QLTEDGGTIPFI
-33 ARYRKEQTGELDEVA
+33 ARYRKEQTGELDEVE
-48 IKAILDRHKQLTQL
+48 IKAILDRHKSITQL
-62 ESRRSD
+62 ETKRDD
-68 VLEKIEEQGALTP
+68 VLRKIEEQGVMTEALNQA
-81 ELRRTLEEATTL
+81 LREATTL
-93 QQVEDIYLPFRPKRR
+93 QQIEDLYLPFRPKRR

-122 ADWLRDKSAYD
+122 ADWLRSTTPFVTTKFEELFAGLEET
-133 EATFHRLSNGLDSEE
+133 EAVAGAE
-148 ALTGAQS
+148 A

-168 EFIRKQMRR
+168 DYIRQVTHRA
-177 SAEIVTKQKKDAV
+177 AEIVTKQKKDAV
-190 DEKGVFAQYYAYSER
+190 DEKRVFAQYYEYNER
-205 IQQIVPHRILAINRA
+205 VRQIVPHRILAINRA
-220 ETLKIVSVK
+220 ESLKIVSVK
-229 VVLEEQQVLP
+229 VVLDEQQVLP
-239 TLLRS
+239 YLLRPFNRLPEQKR
-244 YAQLAPKKRDIVE
+244 QLVE
-257 AAITTGYKKSVFPA
+257 EAVKTGYKKSVFPA

-281 EKAELQAI
+281 EKAENQAI
-289 DVFGK
+289 EVFGK

-326 DPTGEMKEVGVIYV
+326 DPTGELKEVGVIYV
-340 TMSEQKAKEARQ
+340 TMSEQKAKEARAK
-352 TLSQLVDTYGIELIA
+352 LSELVKKYGVELIA

-375 ETEAFVADWMKGR
+375 ETESFVADWIKGHAEV
-388 KDIAFTIVD
+388 AFTIVD

-408 IARTEFPELQV
+408 IARTEFPDLQV

-453 DVSQT
+453 DVTQV

-481 ASEPLLSYVA
+481 ASESLLGYVA

-500 IVERRSELGTFKTRQ
+500 IVERRSELGAFASRK

-529 QAAGFLRILEGTH
+529 QAAGFLRIPEGTH

-555 TVEKLFKTLGLTL
+555 TVEQLFKQLQLALTT
-568 DQVGTDAV
+568 VGTEELRTKLAELPVKDTA
-576 REQLSTL
+576 EQ
-583 SLSEMAQTL
+583 L

-608 PGRDP
+608 PERDP
-613 REALDKPLLRQ
+613 REALDKPILRQ
-624 DVLSMDMIQVGMEFQ
+624 DVLSLDMIQVGMEFQ

-652 DIGVKEN
+652 DIGVKES
-659 GLIHISKLSR
+659 GLVHISKLSKR
-669 KRVKHPLDVVAVGD
+669 RVKHPLDVIAVGE
-683 IVTVWVTNV
+683 IVTVWVTSV

-702 LVPPK
+702 MVSPS